1 MYKEFYGLRANPFNV
16 NPDPRYL
23 FLTRHTEEALACL
36 TYGIQS
42 RKGFV
47 LLTGE
52 VGTGKTTLINKLLEW
67 LRLQQVATAFIFNSR
82 LNVPQFLDYMM
93 ADFGIPCDSKA
104 KSQILLR
111 LYNWLLDR
119 YRAGET
125 AVLIVDEAQNL
136 SDEVL
141 EEIRMLTN
149 LETFTEKLL
158 QIVLVGQPELEQK
171 LKQPQLRQL
180 RQRLTLRAKTHAL
193 TLDETKAY
201 VQQRLRIAGSNGQQ
215 IFDPEALVAIH
226 RYAAGIPRVINLIC
240 EHCLVSAFVD
250 QQKADRADGGGC
262 RGTGFRSGREPFVC
276 GVDSTAAGSRV
287 PTSSTWWK
295 RCDRSLR
302 WPTVC
307 ASRKRKRPPRRKETM
322 SRIHE
327 ALKKAEQ
334 ERAATQ
340 GGAVQPSFSD
350 DPGGRVHRCIDAP
363 ASMMAARGNVRTR
376 VLPAFASP
384 FSLDTLLARCRADG
398 METGPG
404 NHAVLERRRQR
415 ARHGGIP
422 HSALAPVSPAR
433 EDDAED
439 PAGDQ
444 RAAEGRQ
451 VVYLGE
457 SGAGHGAAARTP
469 GVADRCRSARTAAAP
484 DAGHDFGSGA
494 LRLSAGKK
502 R

>member
-93 ADFGIPCDSKA
+93 ADFCIPADSRA

-180 RQRLTLRAKTHAL
+180 KQRLTLRAKTHPL

-201 VQQRLRIAGSNGQQ
+201 IQQRLRIAGSNGQQ
-215 IFDPEALVAIH
+215 IFEPESLVAIH
-226 RYAAGIPRVINLIC
+226 RYSSGIPRVINLVC

-250 QQKADRADGGGC
+250 QQKVISPAVVEGVARDFDLGDNTSAGAMKVPPPVTAVDKFDVVEAIRSIASLADRI
-262 RGTGFRSGREPFVC
+262 RQEEKELPEE
-276 GVDSTAAGSRV
+276 
-287 PTSSTWWK
+287 
-295 RCDRSLR
+295 
-302 WPTVC
+302 
-307 ASRKRKRPPRRKETM
+307 RK
-322 SRIHE
+322 I
-327 ALKKAEQ
+327 
-334 ERAATQ
+334 
-340 GGAVQPSFSD
+340 
-350 DPGGRVHRCIDAP
+350 
-363 ASMMAARGNVRTR
+363 
-376 VLPAFASP
+376 
-384 FSLDTLLARCRADG
+384 
-398 METGPG
+398 
-404 NHAVLERRRQR
+404 
-415 ARHGGIP
+415 
-422 HSALAPVSPAR
+422 
-433 EDDAED
+433 
-439 PAGDQ
+439 
-444 RAAEGRQ
+444 
-451 VVYLGE
+451 
-457 SGAGHGAAARTP
+457 
-469 GVADRCRSARTAAAP
+469 
-484 DAGHDFGSGA
+484 
-494 LRLSAGKK
+494 
-502 R
+502 

>member
-67 LRLQQVATAFIFNSR
+67 LRLQQVATAFVFNSR

-93 ADFGIPCDSKA
+93 ADFGIPCDSKE

-136 SDEVL
+136 SEEVL

-149 LETFTEKLL
+149 LETSTEKLL

-193 TLDETKAY
+193 TADETKAY
-201 VQQRLRIAGSNGQQ
+201 VQQRLRIAGANGKE
-215 IFDPEALVAIH
+215 IFEPEALVLIH
-226 RYAAGIPRVINLIC
+226 RYSAGIPRVINLLC

-250 QQKADRADGGGC
+250 HQKTI
-262 RGTGFRSGREPFVC
+262 GTGVVETVAQDFELGDNTTS
-276 GVDSTAAGSRV
+276 AA
-287 PTSSTWWK
+287 
-295 RCDRSLR
+295 L
-302 WPTVC
+302 
-307 ASRKRKRPPRRKETM
+307 
-322 SRIHE
+322 
-327 ALKKAEQ
+327 
-334 ERAATQ
+334 
-340 GGAVQPSFSD
+340 
-350 DPGGRVHRCIDAP
+350 
-363 ASMMAARGNVRTR
+363 
-376 VLPAFASP
+376 
-384 FSLDTLLARCRADG
+384 
-398 METGPG
+398 
-404 NHAVLERRRQR
+404 
-415 ARHGGIP
+415 
-422 HSALAPVSPAR
+422 
-433 EDDAED
+433 
-439 PAGDQ
+439 
-444 RAAEGRQ
+444 
-451 VVYLGE
+451 
-457 SGAGHGAAARTP
+457 
-469 GVADRCRSARTAAAP
+469 AAAP
-484 DAGHDFGSGA
+484 TPGEGDKVDLADA
-494 LRLSAGKK
+494 LRSLATLADRLREEEK
-502 R
+502 RLPDERKL